1 MSEKID
7 LSAAQ
12 KKLAETLKGIGAD
25 LWGKASP
32 DDWAEEAFDAGAA
45 ENMREH
51 ILENARGKNAGNST
65 GKDSGAAK
73 PEKAAKTEGTAAGKD
88 AEQKTRR
95 TGIDHLWV
103 TADETIDWT
112 EALLYTRPRDGL
124 TGPKLWGFYHR
135 MAEKVLEGDLEAY
148 VEVLTTLNPLGDLTD
163 YVNGMLLRAPGA
175 ERLECEFECR
185 PEEIEKDARGYLGAL
200 SVRIARDL
208 LAVLPVE
215 EVHVLGRMNGND
227 QVDVTFRR
235 SQMLKR
241 KMAFLIP
248 ADFVE
253 ECGGR
258 LEG

>member
-25 LWGKASP
+25 LWGKTTP
-32 DDWAEEAFDAGAA
+32 EEWAEEAFGESAA
-45 ENMREH
+45 ESMGEH
-51 ILENARGKNAGNST
+51 ILENS
-65 GKDSGAAK
+65 
-73 PEKAAKTEGTAAGKD
+73 GTAAGTGKPKRGE
-88 AEQKTRR
+88 AGSGTVETERR
-95 TGIDHLWV
+95 TGIENLWI
-103 TADETIDWT
+103 TADESIDWT
-112 EALLYTRPRDGL
+112 EALIHSQPRDGL
-124 TGPKLWGFYHR
+124 TGPKLWDFYHR
-135 MAEKVLEGDLEAY
+135 MAKKVLAGDLKAY

-163 YVNGMLLRAPGA
+163 YVNGMLLRAPAA

-185 PEEIEKDARGYLGAL
+185 PEEMEKNARGYLGAL

-215 EVHVLGRMNGND
+215 EVHVLGKMNGKD
-227 QVDVTFRR
+227 QVNVTFRR
-235 SQMLKR
+235 CQMLKR

-253 ECGGR
+253 ECGGK
-258 LEG
+258 LGSEE

>member
-25 LWGKASP
+25 LWGKTNP
-32 DDWAEEAFDAGAA
+32 EEWAEEAFDESAA

-51 ILENARGKNAGNST
+51 ILEEAGMT
-65 GKDSGAAK
+65 SGAEK
-73 PEKAAKTEGTAAGKD
+73 PKKTETPARTEK
-88 AEQKTRR
+88 QKKQ
-95 TGIDHLWV
+95 TGIDNLWI

-112 EALLYTRPRDGL
+112 EALIHSQPRDGL

-135 MAEKVLEGDLEAY
+135 LAEKVLAGDLQAY

-185 PEEIEKDARGYLGAL
+185 PEEMEKNARGYLGAL

-215 EVHVLGRMNGND
+215 EVHVLGKMDGED

-235 SQMLKR
+235 DQMLKR

-258 LEG
+258 LVG